1 MTAAASTEKTVQERG
16 ALLVAL
22 LRHGKR
28 RHARRVLLWGGLRIA
43 CRLGLGLAAL
53 FLLAAMAPILPR
65 PVGVLLGL
73 LFWGGAAALAW
84 KAWLQPLRA
93 VPNLAVFS
101 RLVEERRDFRDMLRA
116 ALEFSQR
123 GAPGNSSAN
132 LVAATIDQAYGEASR
147 LDLVRLFAF
156 PHRRRDG
163 VVVGGVGLVLLAL
176 ALLAPAVPQRAARAL
191 AFAYPSPA
199 SIVYGELEVQSGDVD
214 ILAGDDVLVRV
225 VDRGPLAPEMLLRFN
240 DTGDLWKTRALQPQ
254 GAGPPYAYE
263 FRFENVRDATS
274 YRFDSGK
281 RHSAEHRI
289 RVVQR
294 PSVDRF
300 TLRLVP
306 PAYTRREAQSL
317 EEGRGDAVALV
328 GTRIEI
334 EGTASSPLAR
344 GQLLP
349 EGDPAAAVTLP
360 GPLRL
365 SLDGAT
371 FRAAFTLRGDLRYH
385 FEVED
390 SLGHGNAD
398 PVTYQLSAIEDRPPY
413 VELRAPEADAILP
426 KSLQVELQ
434 VHADDD
440 FGISRLTLVARRER
454 EGEDLQ
460 ETEKRTHLVL
470 TDGTAFD
477 PEGRPV
483 GREGAAELLKTHP
496 WDLSAFGLF
505 PGDFISYWIEVED
518 NDAVSGH
525 KTARTPTYRLRL
537 PSLGELY
544 AELHDEDENRLSEI
558 DKVLEE
564 GKQLQEKYER
574 LSRELKKNPE
584 MDWKKEQEIQKSLE
598 KQKELA
604 EKVGEI
610 AEQLQ
615 QEVEKMEEQQLV
627 SSEVAEK
634 MEEIRKLL
642 QEVEDDTLREYL
654 QRLQEAM
661 KQISPDEIQR
671 ALEKMELSQEEFLQ
685 RLERTKALLE
695 QLRREQR
702 LDALLER
709 TAELLRRQ
717 EDLSQRTEALEKG
730 ETGADSSAQKDG
742 KDGKEN
748 TPQQQGERLSQEQ
761 SKLAE
766 DSAAMEQEL
775 QELQQEME
783 EAGRPELDEAG
794 KEVQGEKPSQPMRDA
809 AEQLQQQQ
817 MQQAQPSQQSAERR
831 LRALYQRLMNAQM
844 AMSAAMAQAT
854 LEALQKAARQSL
866 DVSFRQEVLTRQAVE
881 NGDTERSGELART
894 QQALRAATNR
904 VTADLEAAGKESTQI
919 PRQVSA
925 LLVQAMGKMTQGVE
939 GYEKGNALAGRL
951 HGEDAYGDL
960 NRAVIE
966 LNRSTQGCQGGSG
979 GNPSASPSRRMG
991 DMLGM
996 QQKLNDATR
1005 RLQQS
1010 MPTPGQMTPDERAQM
1025 SRLLAEQR
1033 SIETELRDIDR
1044 QAREKSDMLGRMDR
1058 MLEDMKEVVEDME
1071 SEGVDQE
1078 TLDLQ
1083 ERIVSRMLDASR
1095 SLHKRDYNKERE
1107 SRSVGD
1113 VYSQGGG
1120 PLQEDEARKKLRRD
1134 ILRALESGTPEE
1146 YQELVREYFR
1156 AIAEAEEP
1164 KLP

>member
-1 MTAAASTEKTVQERG
+1 MTTAAGAENKVQERG

-53 FLLAAMAPILPR
+53 LCLAAVVPILPR
-65 PVGVLLGL
+65 PVGWLLGL
-73 LFWGGAAALAW
+73 LFWGGAAALVW
-84 KAWLQPLRA
+84 RSWLQPLQA

-123 GAPGNSSAN
+123 GAPGNTSN
-132 LVAATIDQAYGEASR
+132 DLVAATIDQAYGEASR

-156 PHRRRDG
+156 PQRRRDG
-163 VVVGGVGLVLLAL
+163 VVVGGLALALLAL
-176 ALLAPAVPQRAARAL
+176 ALLAPSVPRRAAQAL

-214 ILAGDDVLVRV
+214 ILAGDDFMVRV

-240 DTGDLWKTRALQPQ
+240 DTGDLWKTRALQSQ
-254 GAGPPYAYE
+254 GVGPPYAYE

-274 YRFDSGK
+274 YRFESGK
-281 RHSAEHRI
+281 RHTAEHQI

-334 EGTASSPLAR
+334 EGTASSPLER
-344 GQLLP
+344 GSLLP
-349 EGDPAAAVTLP
+349 ESDPAAAVTLP

-398 PVTYQLSAIEDRPPY
+398 PVTYQLSAIEDRPPF
-413 VELRAPEADAILP
+413 VELRAPEADATLP

-440 FGISRLTLVARRER
+440 FGISRMTLVSRRER

-460 ETEKRTHLVL
+460 ETEKRTALVL
-470 TDGTAFD
+470 HDGTAVD
-477 PEGRPV
+477 PDGKPV
-483 GREGAAELLKTHP
+483 GREGAAELLKKHA
-496 WDLSAFGLF
+496 WDLSTLGLF
-505 PGDFISYWIEVED
+505 PGDFVSYWIEVED
-518 NDAVSGH
+518 NDAISGH

-544 AELHDEDENRLSEI
+544 AELHDQDENRLSEI
-558 DKVLEE
+558 DRVLEE
-564 GKQLQEKYER
+564 GKQLQQKYER

-604 EKVGEI
+604 EKVGDI

-615 QEVEKMEEQQLV
+615 HEVEKMEEQQLV
-627 SSEVAEK
+627 SSEVAQK

-642 QEVEDDTLREYL
+642 QEVQDDTLREYM

-685 RLERTKALLE
+685 RLDRTKALLE
-695 QLRREQR
+695 QLRREQK

-709 TAELLRRQ
+709 TAELLRQQ
-717 EDLSQRTEALEKG
+717 EELTQRTEALEKG
-730 ETGADSSAQKDG
+730 ETSRADSSSAQ

-748 TPQQQGERLSQEQ
+748 TPQQEGERLTQEQ
-761 SKLAE
+761 SDLAE
-766 DSAAMEQEL
+766 DSTEMEKEL

-783 EAGRPELDEAG
+783 KAGRQELDKAG
-794 KEVQGEKPSQPMRDA
+794 EEVQAQKPSEPMRDA

-817 MQQAQPSQQSAERR
+817 MQQAQPQQQNAERR

-866 DVSFRQEVLTRQAVE
+866 DVSFRQELLTRQAVD
-881 NGDTERSGELART
+881 NGDAERSGDLARS
-894 QQALRAATNR
+894 QQALRAATHK

-919 PRQVSA
+919 PRQVTA

-951 HGEDAYGDL
+951 HGEDAYADL

-979 GNPSASPSRRMG
+979 GNPSASRRLG
-991 DMLGM
+991 DMVGM

-1010 MPTPGQMTPDERAQM
+1010 MPTPGQMSPEERAQM

-1033 SIETELRDIDR
+1033 SIEAELRDIDR
-1044 QAREKSDMLGRMDR
+1044 QAQDKRDTLGRMDR
-1058 MLEDMKEVVEDME
+1058 MLDDMKEVVEDME
-1071 SEGVDQE
+1071 SDGVDQE

-1083 ERIVSRMLDASR
+1083 DRIVSRMLDASR

-1107 SRSVGD
+1107 SRSAGD

-1120 PLQEDEARKKLRRD
+1120 PLQEDEAHKKLRRD